1 MSASL
6 TDIQQSLKAI
16 ASNYSWTWSPAA
28 RAAIDL
34 IPTKNGDGALHP
46 KARLGRLDAD
56 QWAELVA
63 NEELAGLVATAVD
76 QIPVVSGADSPAP
89 IAYFSPEFG
98 VSQYLPQ
105 YSGGLGIL
113 AGDHLKSASDLQV
126 PLVGVGL
133 FYSDGYFHQGIAK
146 DDQTES
152 YETYNPVD
160 LALADT
166 GVVVTVPL
174 GKESVRARVWQA
186 NIGSTRLFLLDT
198 DLPENSPTTRK
209 VSDRLYSGDQEHRV
223 RQELV
228 MGVGGARALDALG
241 IAPSAFHLNEGHAGF
256 LVLELIGEELE
267 KGLSFEDAVAAAR
280 QRVVFTTHTPVP
292 AGIDRFPT
300 ALIKQYLG
308 PWAKEHGVKM
318 SQVLALGEMDG
329 DTDHLNMA
337 GFCLRTS
344 GWSNG
349 VSALHSQV
357 SREMFAK
364 VGNASPII
372 SITNGVHGRTWV
384 GSEMQE
390 LLDSTIGTGWALGEP
405 GAWDRAGEIPD
416 TAISEIA
423 VRGRTELAELAASRV
438 SHKIDLDPNRLTVG
452 FARRFAT
459 YKRADLLLRDRSRLI
474 DLLANDDN
482 PIQFVFAGKA
492 HPKDEPGKAVL
503 RRVVEFG
510 QSPEAR
516 GRFVFIPDYD
526 VEVARAM
533 YAGTDVWLNTP
544 IRLREACGTS
554 GEKAVLNGGL
564 NLSILDGWWAEGFN
578 GSNGWA
584 IMSSGLET
592 AAERDLEEAAH
603 LHELLKDEVVP
614 LFYGFGTTGP
624 TTEWFD
630 KVRHAWQTM
639 GSFVSSARM
648 LREYDELL
656 YKPAAR

>member
-1 MSASL
+1 MSSAL
-6 TDIQQSLKAI
+6 TDIQQSLEAI
-16 ASNYSWTWSPAA
+16 AGNYSWTWSPAA

-34 IPTKNGDGALHP
+34 VPTKNGAAALHP
-46 KARLGRLDAD
+46 KARLAQLDAA
-56 QWAELVA
+56 QWAELA
-63 NEELAGLVATAVD
+63 ADEGLAGLVATAVG
-76 QIPVVSGADSPAP
+76 QIPDVPGADGPAP

-113 AGDHLKSASDLQV
+113 AGDHLKSASDLQI

-146 DDQTES
+146 DAQTET
-152 YETYNPVD
+152 YETYDPTD
-160 LALADT
+160 LALTDT

-174 GKESVRARVWQA
+174 GKESALARVWQA

-198 DLPENSPTTRK
+198 DLPENSLATRK

-228 MGVGGARALDALG
+228 MGVGGARALHALG
-241 IAPSAFHLNEGHAGF
+241 IAPSVYHLNEGHAGF

-267 KGLSFEDAVAAAR
+267 KGLGFDEAVAAAR

-300 ALIKQYLG
+300 ALISEYVG
-308 PWAKEHGVKM
+308 PWADRHSVKM
-318 SQVLALGEMDG
+318 SQVLALGVLDG

-349 VSALHSQV
+349 VSALHGEV
-357 SREMFAK
+357 SRKMFAK
-364 VGNASPII
+364 VDNASPII
-372 SITNGVHGRTWV
+372 SITNGIHGRTWV
-384 GSEMQE
+384 GNEMQA
-390 LLDSTIGTGWALGEP
+390 LLDATLGTGWALGDVD
-405 GAWDRAGEIPD
+405 AWDRAGEVPD
-416 TAISEIA
+416 DAISEIA

-438 SHKIDLDPNRLTVG
+438 SHGIDLDPARLTVG

-459 YKRADLLLRDRSRLI
+459 YKRADLLLRDRAKLV

-503 RRVVEFG
+503 KRVVEFG
-510 QSPEAR
+510 RSPEAR

-526 VEVARAM
+526 IEVARAM
-533 YAGTDVWLNTP
+533 YAGTDVWLNNP
-544 IRLREACGTS
+544 IRPREACGTS

-584 IMSSGLET
+584 IVSSELET
-592 AAERDLEEAAH
+592 TAQRDLEEAAH

-614 LFYGFGTTGP
+614 LFYGAGATGP
-624 TTEWFD
+624 TSEWLD

-639 GSFVSSARM
+639 GPFVSSARM

-656 YKPAAR
+656 YKPAGR

>member
-1 MSASL
+1 MSPSL
-6 TDIQQSLKAI
+6 TDIQESLAAI
-16 ASNYSWTWSPAA
+16 AGNYSWTWSPAA

-34 IPTKNGDGALHP
+34 IPTKNGASTLHP
-46 KARLGRLDAD
+46 LVRLAQLDSG
-56 QWAELVA
+56 QWDELAA
-63 NEELAGLVATAVD
+63 NEELVGLAATAVG
-76 QIPVVSGADSPAP
+76 QIPAVPNADSPAP

-113 AGDHLKSASDLQV
+113 AGDHLKSASDLEI

-146 DDQTES
+146 KSQTEF
-152 YETYNPVD
+152 YETYSPTD
-160 LALADT
+160 LALQDT
-166 GVVVTVPL
+166 GVVVSVEL
-174 GKESVRARVWQA
+174 GRDSVSARVWQA

-198 DLPENSPTTRK
+198 DLPENTTANRK

-228 MGVGGARALDALG
+228 MGVGGSRALAALG
-241 IAPSAFHLNEGHAGF
+241 IEPSVHHLNEGHAGF

-267 KGLSFEDAVAAAR
+267 KGLSFDDAVAAAR

-292 AGIDRFPT
+292 AGIDRFPI
-300 ALIKQYLG
+300 ALVTKYLG
-308 PWAKEHGVKM
+308 PWAAKHGVEM
-318 SQVLALGEMDG
+318 EQLLALGAMAG

-344 GWSNG
+344 GWANG
-349 VSALHSQV
+349 VSALHGEV

-364 VGNASPII
+364 VDGAPPII

-384 GSEMQE
+384 GSEMQT
-390 LLDSTIGTGWALGEP
+390 LLDTTVGPGWATGDVA
-405 GAWDRAGEIPD
+405 AWDRASEVSGDSIS
-416 TAISEIA
+416 AIA
-423 VRGRTELAELAASRV
+423 TNGRAELAELAATRV
-438 SHKIDLDPNRLTVG
+438 SHDIDLDPNRLTVG

-459 YKRADLLLRDRSRLI
+459 YKRADLLLRDRSKLV

-503 RRVVEFG
+503 RRVVEFA
-510 QSPEAR
+510 QSAEAR

-526 VEVARAM
+526 IEVARAM
-533 YAGTDVWLNTP
+533 YAGTDVWLNNP
-544 IRLREACGTS
+544 IRPREACGTS
-554 GEKAVLNGGL
+554 GEKAVLNGCL

-584 IMSSGLET
+584 IISSALKTE
-592 AAERDLEEAAH
+592 AERDLEEAAH
-603 LHELLKDEVVP
+603 LHELLKDEIVP
-614 LFYGFGTTGP
+614 LFYGTGSIGP
-624 TTEWFD
+624 TSEWLD

-639 GSFVSSARM
+639 GPFVSSARM

-656 YKPAAR
+656 YRPATR